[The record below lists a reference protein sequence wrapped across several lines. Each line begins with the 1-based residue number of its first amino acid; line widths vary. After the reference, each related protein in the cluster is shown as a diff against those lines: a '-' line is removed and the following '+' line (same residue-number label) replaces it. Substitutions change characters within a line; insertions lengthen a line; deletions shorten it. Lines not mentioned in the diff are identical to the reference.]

1 MYGFYCFDHKSRP
14 ENIKLSWN
22 YESAGFALNHST
34 SSLEREGLI
43 VFCFGRHLQDLNT
56 PDQHIKHIDRLELAL
71 ALFKKMGPQF
81 ASQFDGDF
89 LFIFYEQ
96 DKQKLTLVN
105 NRSQAHKLYYFKGP
119 NFFAFAANL
128 KILKAM
134 IPPPSVH
141 LGSVLGFVSNGFT
154 ISDQTQL
161 VGVKKLLPA
170 FSIEIEGDN
179 LKLSEYWRQDFKFE
193 KKSLGNIDDA
203 IDQYENLYRTGIE
216 SFISGY
222 QTKELGT
229 LLSGGHDTSF
239 CLIEASQVF
248 PKSLHAFT
256 CTFPD
261 WAFNEEDYARHIS
274 RRMGARFHA
283 VPFLPSDLDQV
294 ITLIDNCQEP
304 VVGSCLPL
312 HILGQKAAQYVDTL
326 LGGDG
331 GDTLWGEYYPVQEYH
346 RWMKNIPTPLRRAA
360 HTLTKG
366 LRDLTD
372 WERFWELE
380 HVSSLFVD
388 DNYYDDF
395 LRKLCTYRHF
405 PDSLQREIFKAPIFD
420 HPIPKSSLE
429 IPFTK
434 ENFDRSLIEA
444 KLYNGFYTYQS
455 FSQYR
460 TLEAHNLA
468 VFFPTLSKPVVDFI
482 CSLPWS
488 WVNGGTTLHRLT
500 NNKTINRRFH
510 KIALSRYLGR
520 DEIYNR
526 SFDMPWHSIL
536 KPRFAVLEKLLSAL
550 KRRGWFEAKG
560 LEKLFREFKEQ
571 KVKDHEL
578 LELKHHGYRI
588 YTLLVLEVW
597 TRLYVDG
604 LTGFD
609 EQTKLEDFL
618 S

>member
-1 MYGFYCFDHKSRP
+1 MYGFYSFDQKSQP
-14 ENIKLSWN
+14 EHIKLTWN
-22 YESAGFALNHST
+22 YKDGGFALNHD
-34 SSLEREGLI
+34 SSILEQDGVL
-43 VFCFGRHLQDLNT
+43 VCCLGKHLQDLNS
-56 PDQHIKHIDRLELAL
+56 PDQFIDHESRLKLAL
-71 ALFKKMGPQF
+71 GLFKQLGPSF
-81 ASQFDGDF
+81 AGQLDGDF
-89 LFIFYEQ
+89 LFIFYERDQ
-96 DKQKLTLVN
+96 QKLSIVN

-119 NFFAFAANL
+119 DYLAFADHL
-128 KILKAM
+128 KTLKKM
-134 IPPPSVH
+134 IPPPTIH

-161 VGVKKLLPA
+161 TDVKKLLPA
-170 FSIEIEGDN
+170 FSIEASRSEF
-179 LKLSEYWRQDFKFE
+179 KLLEYWRQDFKFE
-193 KKSLGNIDDA
+193 KKSFGNIDDA
-203 IDQYENLYRTGIE
+203 IDLYENLYRSGIE
-216 SFISGY
+216 NFIEGH
-222 QTKELGT
+222 QTKDLGT

-239 CLIEASQVF
+239 CLIEAGQVF
-248 PKSLHAFT
+248 PKSLHTFT

-274 RRMGARFHA
+274 RKMGARFHA

-312 HILGQKAAQYVDTL
+312 HILGRKAAQYVDTL

-346 RWMKNIPTPLRRAA
+346 RWIKNFPTPMRRAA
-360 HTLTKG
+360 HSLTKG

-405 PDSLQREIFKAPIFD
+405 PDSLQREIFQAQVFENS
-420 HPIPKSSLE
+420 IPKSSLE
-429 IPFTK
+429 IAFTK
-434 ENFDRSLIEA
+434 DNFDRSLIEA
-444 KLYNGFYTYQS
+444 KLYNGFFTYQS

-482 CSLPWS
+482 CSLPWN
-488 WVNGGTTLHRLT
+488 WVNGGTPLHRLT

-510 KIALSRYLGR
+510 KVALSRYLGR

-536 KPRFAVLEKLLSAL
+536 KPRLAVLEKLLSAL
-550 KRRGWFEAKG
+550 KRRGWFETKG
-560 LEKLFREFKEQ
+560 LEKLFKEFKEQ

-597 TRLYVDG
+597 TRLYVDN

-609 EQTKLEDFL
+609 EQTRLEDFL